1 MYNIT
6 FTLPRTKK
14 IIPPNNLYAV
24 IRIYIITNY
33 LAHCLGHFFT
43 HNIS

>member
-14 IIPPNNLYAV
+14 IILPNNLYAF
-24 IRIYIITNY
+24 IRICIITND
-33 LAHCLGHFFT
+33 LAPCLGHFFT